1 MSTAGIANPAEKS
14 HNALCP
20 PVTFATLLLV
30 LVVIAGFGGLA
41 YLSASLARV
50 EGRVAAVWLP
60 NAVLLAL
67 LLRRRMKSDWILIV
81 GGLVGNIA
89 ANRLVG
95 DSIAHAAG
103 LSLANAIEIAVAWKA
118 FAHFTS
124 RAPDM
129 TDFEHLTRFCVV
141 ALVAPVFSAVAAI
154 PVLHSGD
161 WSGSLHLAANWLM
174 VDTLSLILLT
184 PTLLILADSW
194 QARARPS
201 RKAVLHWLG
210 VFAIGT
216 TVTLLVFWQ
225 DTYPFLFMVVA
236 VVVVH
241 AIRLGATGIA
251 LSILKICAIAS
262 IATYYGHGPIYLAGG
277 GVAQKLLTLQTFL
290 VVSFG
295 LGLPVAAMLKR
306 ARCVEAERST
316 FEARFRHMF
325 DAAPVGIF
333 QADARGSITDVNPTW
348 RELTFL
354 SDADWKGERWVGAL
368 HPADRERVFRH
379 WWQTAEARSDYRDE
393 FRFVSATQSIRWVS
407 VSARPE
413 LDENGS
419 VTGYVGMLVDTTGRK
434 LAETDLLEARERAE
448 RAVAAKSAFLA
459 NMSHEIRTPMNGMLG
474 FAELLLAD
482 DLSAGQRRSVEMI
495 AESGRAMM
503 RLLNDILDISKIEA
517 GMMSVASEPLDI
529 RHRLNSVTRLM
540 QPIAVAKGLEL
551 SLTVASTVPQHVL
564 GDPLRVR
571 QIMLNLVANALKF
584 TERGSVAVAVDVG
597 RSNAGETVEFTVRD
611 TGIGIAPDGL
621 EAVFEQFTQAETSTA
636 RTYGGTG
643 LGLAISTNL
652 ARLMG
657 GALSAESTVGVGS
670 VFRLSLPLKAVQA
683 APASKPAELP
693 NDIVAA
699 TNRLRILIAEDHDIN
714 QELIMAMAA
723 RVGLDA
729 DLARDGAEAI
739 AMVAAAAAAGRPY
752 GLVLMD
758 VQMPNIDGLEA
769 TRRLRQSGY
778 DQHQLPIIALTA
790 NAYPEDVAA
799 CLDAGMQAHMTKPVR
814 LRELSNL
821 IAFYGDDVT
830 GGAQVAA
837 GVDTG
842 SLIARYEQRK
852 HETIAQV
859 RKFRRAGD
867 LPEDELTNLLDQLH
881 KLAGTAGQF
890 AETEIGVAAGEL
902 ERALR
907 SGGPERFSTVM
918 ACEGDKL
925 LRAA

>member
-41 YLSASLARV
+41 YFSASLARV

-67 LLRRRMKSDWILIV
+67 LLGRRMKSDWILV
-81 GGLVGNIA
+81 MGGLVGNIV

-95 DSIAHAAG
+95 DTMAHASG
-103 LSLANAIEIAVAWKA
+103 LSLANAIEITVAWKA

-124 RAPDM
+124 RPPDM
-129 TDFEHLTRFCVV
+129 TDFGHLSRFCAI
-141 ALVAPVFSAVAAI
+141 ALVAPVFSAMLAMPI
-154 PVLHSGD
+154 LHSGD
-161 WSGSLHLAANWLM
+161 WSSSPYLVANWLM
-174 VDTLSLILLT
+174 VDALSMILLT
-184 PTLLILADSW
+184 PTLLILADGW
-194 QARARPS
+194 QARQRPS
-201 RKAVLHWLG
+201 REAVLNWLG

-251 LSILKICAIAS
+251 LSILKICVIAS
-262 IATYYGHGPIYLAGG
+262 IATYYGHGPIHLAGG
-277 GVAQKLLTLQTFL
+277 GVAQKLLTLQVFL
-290 VVSFG
+290 AVSFC

-306 ARCVEAERST
+306 TRRAEAERST
-316 FEARFRHMF
+316 ADERYRHMF

-333 QADARGSITDVNPTW
+333 RTDARGSITEVNPAW
-348 RELTFL
+348 RELTHL
-354 SDADWKGERWVGAL
+354 SDVEWAGGRWGVAL
-368 HPADRERVFRH
+368 HPGDRERVNSH
-379 WWQTAEARSDYRDE
+379 WWQTVKARTDYDEE
-393 FRFVSATQSIRWVS
+393 FRFVSVTGSIRWVS
-407 VSARPE
+407 VNAKPE
-413 LDENGS
+413 IDEADHL
-419 VTGYVGMLVDTTGRK
+419 TGYIGMLVDITARK
-434 LAETDLLEARERAE
+434 LGETDLLDARDRAE
-448 RAVAAKSAFLA
+448 RAVEAKSAFLA

-482 DLSAGQRRSVEMI
+482 DLSARQRRSVEMI

-551 SLTVASTVPQHVL
+551 SLTVASSVPQYVL

-584 TERGSVAVAVDVG
+584 TERGSVAVTVDID
-597 RSNAGETVEFTVRD
+597 RSKSVDTLELTVRD
-611 TGIGIAPDGL
+611 TGIGIARKGL
-621 EAVFEQFTQAETSTA
+621 EAVFEKFTQAETTTA

-670 VFRLSLPLKAVQA
+670 VFRLSLPLKTVQA
-683 APASKPAELP
+683 APATKPADLP

-699 TNRLRILIAEDHDIN
+699 TNRLRVLIAEDHDIN

-799 CLDAGMQAHMTKPVR
+799 CLDAGMQAHMSKPVR

-821 IAFYGDDVT
+821 IAFYGDDAT
-830 GGAQVAA
+830 GGAEVAA
-837 GVDTG
+837 GLNTG
-842 SLIARYEQRK
+842 SLVARYEQRK
-852 HETIAQV
+852 HETFAQV
-859 RKFRRAGD
+859 RKFRRASD
-867 LPEDELTNLLDQLH
+867 LPENELINLLDQLH

-907 SGGPERFSTVM
+907 SGGAERFSTIM

>member
-1 MSTAGIANPAEKS
+1 MPTAGTANSAERS

-20 PVTFATLLLV
+20 PATFATLLLMLGV
-30 LVVIAGFGGLA
+30 MAVFGGLA
-41 YLSASLARV
+41 YFSASLARV

-67 LLRRRMKSDWILIV
+67 LLRRRMRSDWILIM
-81 GGLVGNIA
+81 GGLVGNIV

-95 DSIAHAAG
+95 DNMAHAIV
-103 LSLANAIEIAVAWKA
+103 LSLANAIEIAVAWMV
-118 FAHFTS
+118 FARFTS
-124 RAPDM
+124 RSPDM
-129 TDFEHLTRFCVV
+129 TDFGHLSLFCAI
-141 ALVAPVFSAVAAI
+141 ALVAPVFSAVVAT

-161 WSGSLHLAANWLM
+161 WGSSLHLAASWLM
-174 VDTLSLILLT
+174 VDALSLILLT
-184 PTLLILADSW
+184 PTLLILTDSW
-194 QARARPS
+194 QARYRPS
-201 RKAVLHWLG
+201 REEVLNWLG
-210 VFAIGT
+210 VLVIGT
-216 TVTLLVFWQ
+216 AVTLLVFTQ

-236 VVVVH
+236 VVLLY
-241 AIRLGATGIA
+241 ASRLGATGTAIA
-251 LSILKICAIAS
+251 ILKVCAIAS
-262 IATYYGHGPIYLAGG
+262 IATYYDYGPVSLVGG
-277 GVAQKLLTLQTFL
+277 TAQKLVTLQIFL
-290 VVSFG
+290 AVSFG
-295 LGLPVAAMLKR
+295 MGLPVAAALKGARR
-306 ARCVEAERST
+306 AEAERSAS
-316 FEARFRHMF
+316 EARFRQLF

-333 QADARGSITDVNPTW
+333 RTDTFGRITEVNPTW
-348 RELTFL
+348 RELTDL
-354 SDADWKGERWVGAL
+354 SDVEWKGDRWTGAL
-368 HPADRERVFRH
+368 HPADRERVFGH
-379 WWQTAEARSDYRDE
+379 WREMAEARSDYHDE
-393 FRFVSATQSIRWVS
+393 FRFISDTGSIRWVGA
-407 VSARPE
+407 SAKPE
-413 LDENGS
+413 IDETGS

-448 RAVAAKSAFLA
+448 RAVEAKSAFLA

-474 FAELLLAD
+474 FAELLLVD

-529 RHRLNSVTRLM
+529 RHRLKSVTQLM
-540 QPIAVAKGLEL
+540 HPIAVAKGLEL
-551 SLTVASTVPQHVL
+551 SLTVASAVPQYVI

-571 QIMLNLVANALKF
+571 QIMLNLVANAIKF
-584 TERGSVAVAVDVG
+584 TERGSVAVTVEID
-597 RSNAGETVEFTVRD
+597 RSNAGETLEFTVRD
-611 TGIGIAPDGL
+611 TGIGIAQEEL
-621 EAVFEQFTQAETSTA
+621 AAVFEKFTQADTTTA

-652 ARLMG
+652 AKLMG
-657 GALSAESTVGVGS
+657 GALSAESSVGVGS
-670 VFRLSLPLKAVQA
+670 VFRLSLPLQTAQSVPRA
-683 APASKPAELP
+683 RRSELP
-693 NDIVAA
+693 DGVSV
-699 TNRLRILIAEDHDIN
+699 TSGGPRILIAEDHDIN

-739 AMVAAAAAAGRPY
+739 AMVAAAVAAGRPY

-758 VQMPNIDGLEA
+758 MQMPKIDGLEA

-778 DQHQLPIIALTA
+778 DPQQLPIIALTA

-799 CLDAGMQAHMTKPVR
+799 CLEAGMQAHLSKPVR
-814 LRELSNL
+814 LRQLSNL
-821 IAFYGDDVT
+821 VAIYAEGIPGIQDDAT
-830 GGAQVAA
+830 GP
-837 GVDTG
+837 DTA
-842 SLIARYEQRK
+842 SLAVRYEQRK
-852 HETIAQV
+852 HETLAQV
-859 RKFRRAGD
+859 RRFRQKRD
-867 LPEDELTNLLDQLH
+867 LPETELNQLLDQLH

-890 AETEIGVAAGEL
+890 AESEIGVAAGEL